1 MKKMLEFRAYILKF
15 YAIYS
20 RYINI
25 LLRFLLAFLTFSFI
39 SNQVGYMELLS
50 NPAVTIG
57 LSVICV
63 FLPMNMT
70 VIFAALIV
78 LIQFLTLALGAAIVA
93 AVLMLIMFAL
103 YFRYA
108 SEKSVVLLLT
118 PIAFTLHIPILI
130 PIVFGMIAGPICAIP
145 IAFGVMIYYMITYVK
160 SYAAVIET
168 VAEMGVMEQISTFAQ
183 ELFSDKE
190 MWMIIISFTICLL
203 LVYNVR
209 CLAIDYAHEIA
220 IEAGVLAHLIMM
232 TFGFV
237 IMDVIVSYVELIIS
251 SVIAVVLAIFLKI
264 FMISVDYTRSEY
276 LQFEDD
282 EYYYYVKAI
291 PKMSVGAP
299 DVNVKRINYQDDE
312 AEADEDFEYV

>member
-108 SEKSVVLLLT
+108 SD
-118 PIAFTLHIPILI
+118 PWY
-130 PIVFGMIAGPICAIP
+130 C
-145 IAFGVMIYYMITYVK
+145 
-160 SYAAVIET
+160 
-168 VAEMGVMEQISTFAQ
+168 
-183 ELFSDKE
+183 
-190 MWMIIISFTICLL
+190 C
-203 LVYNVR
+203 
-209 CLAIDYAHEIA
+209 
-220 IEAGVLAHLIMM
+220 
-232 TFGFV
+232 
-237 IMDVIVSYVELIIS
+237 
-251 SVIAVVLAIFLKI
+251 
-264 FMISVDYTRSEY
+264 
-276 LQFEDD
+276 
-282 EYYYYVKAI
+282 
-291 PKMSVGAP
+291 
-299 DVNVKRINYQDDE
+299 
-312 AEADEDFEYV
+312 